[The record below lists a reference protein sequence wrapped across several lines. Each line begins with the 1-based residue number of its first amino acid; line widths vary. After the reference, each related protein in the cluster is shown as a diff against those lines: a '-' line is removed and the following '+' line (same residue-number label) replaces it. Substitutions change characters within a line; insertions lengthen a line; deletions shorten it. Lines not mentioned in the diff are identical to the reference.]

1 MKRVLLFVLMLVVA
15 LFTTQQ
21 MLAQESNSEK
31 LTLVSAE
38 TNLDVYPGC
47 PLVNAIDA
55 NYNTQFETMSVQKPG
70 TTVTVTLPEE
80 VSLDKVKLYLGVA
93 GYWPKKM
100 KIQVSI
106 DKETWTDIKGS
117 EVVVASVIDETNL
130 NNVLTFDAIG
140 YTAKYVRMY
149 IIEEG
154 MSWIVLREFEVYK
167 SLIVDE
173 RTISVSVNNSEM
185 GSAYIGEAGV
195 TEVENETEPLRLV
208 AVPAEGYMFVNWTVN
223 GEVVSTEAS
232 YVDSS
237 EGDKEY
243 VANFSVMVPY
253 NISVSENDP
262 TLGNAFIGYVDINE
276 VTGKTEPV
284 LIRSQA
290 YSNCRFLNWT
300 LNGEVV
306 STEPDFLC
314 TIRGTHHYVANFEEL
329 PKYDISIIS
338 SNPTM
343 GSVIEIDRKLYEGEE
358 ITLLAFPNEGYE
370 FVNWTVNG
378 NIVSISPE
386 YTFTVNSE
394 IEYVA
399 HFQIALEKLELTA
412 AKATFPSYG
421 SITTNSIIDGKYNT
435 YFHSQYSTSV
445 GSTVT
450 VTLSQ
455 ESVIGRVNLYF
466 DTYNRPSAAK
476 IQASLDNKHW
486 FDIEGTSFKG
496 SEAKYHQKASSY
508 LMSKYITTPVTAK
521 YVRMYIT
528 SSSYQTMEM
537 REFEVCAYPV
547 DIAPRN
553 ISVSVDDATK
563 GTAYIN
569 TEGVTSVTN
578 NTDPLVLVATPTNPS
593 YKFLNWTL
601 NGEVVSTDSHFYD
614 VTNGDKAYI
623 ANFANAEI
631 FDVKVSSADIK
642 QGYATA
648 TKTGNVYEGEEI
660 AFTATAGGG
669 CQFVNWT
676 INGEVVSTAN
686 PYEVAITENIDMVAN
701 FTSTYSKLTNVPTIY
716 INTEGGVGVTS
727 KDDYVTAYVTVR
739 GAENEEDNITEVLT
753 EIKGRGNSTW
763 GMAKKPYR
771 LKFDEKIKFLGNDAK
786 EKNWVLLANYAD
798 KTLMRN
804 ALAFETARNMFD
816 FGFTPSVTF
825 VDVVLNGENIGS
837 YMLTDQVEV
846 KKKRVPV
853 TEQDETTTSA
863 DPEITGG
870 YLIEVDGFADS
881 EISWFQ
887 TNKGMKVTIKYP
899 KDDEINSDQS
909 YYIKNYTQQM
919 ENALFSSS
927 FTSEE
932 TGWRKYIDEASMVDW
947 YIACEL
953 FGNSDAWWS
962 TYMYKERNDVFKFGP
977 LWDFDI
983 AFNNDNRLGDA
994 TQKLMRTYAHDPKTW
1009 IAKWCQDA
1017 TFMANVK
1024 ARWEEVRKAGLKEFM
1039 INYINST
1046 EEYLDAS
1053 QENNFNVWEILNT
1066 KVYRELEARGSY
1078 AAEVEFLKN
1087 YVISRINYLDSEFGI
1102 SQLTFSVSAM
1112 ASDEEKGMVEIS
1124 ANEVE
1129 EGGSVTLTATAKPGY
1144 RFVNWTLNGMNISI
1158 NNICTVPVTANS
1170 EFIANFVGEESAI
1183 LGASL
1188 EGKAFGIPADQL
1200 GFNSQ
1205 TPFTLTF
1212 WIYFDEFNHDD
1223 HGTQLIN
1230 IRSPQDYYPA
1240 SDWGYMWTTIT
1251 TEGYQD
1257 EYGKK
1262 YEEGNLT
1269 LSYLSYYGGGPTPAK
1284 APSYVKFSPQKWYH
1298 VAMVCDYTNERIFN
1312 MYINGELVASTI
1324 AKMQYSWK
1332 SSNVIMVGGPAYF
1345 RAAID
1350 GTIDEVRLY
1359 KKVLSKEEVKEAMQ
1373 HINTVADETLIGYW
1387 DFESGPDENN
1397 NLLSIGSNKELI
1409 ARMYDV
1415 QMITVGTN
1423 EYAVKP
1429 FVFTNGYMGEEYERY
1444 VTATSADI
1452 NKGTAEVSSNVV
1464 YSGEDVILT
1473 ATPAEG
1479 YEFLNWTVNGQVVS
1493 TDALYQP
1500 TITDHTN
1507 FVANFEVAS
1516 GIESVESSTQIKV
1529 AVLGDEIKLYRTTQ
1543 GEAIAIYSANGLL
1556 FANAM
1561 GEDSV
1566 TTINT
1571 SAKGLLIIKVGEQV
1585 FKVVK

>member
-1 MKRVLLFVLMLVVA
+1 
-15 LFTTQQ
+15 
-21 MLAQESNSEK
+21 
-31 LTLVSAE
+31 
-38 TNLDVYPGC
+38 
-47 PLVNAIDA
+47 
-55 NYNTQFETMSVQKPG
+55 
-70 TTVTVTLPEE
+70 
-80 VSLDKVKLYLGVA
+80 
-93 GYWPKKM
+93 
-100 KIQVSI
+100 
-106 DKETWTDIKGS
+106 
-117 EVVVASVIDETNL
+117 
-130 NNVLTFDAIG
+130 
-140 YTAKYVRMY
+140 
-149 IIEEG
+149 
-154 MSWIVLREFEVYK
+154 
-167 SLIVDE
+167 
-173 RTISVSVNNSEM
+173 
-185 GSAYIGEAGV
+185 
-195 TEVENETEPLRLV
+195 
-208 AVPAEGYMFVNWTVN
+208 
-223 GEVVSTEAS
+223 
-232 YVDSS
+232 
-237 EGDKEY
+237 
-243 VANFSVMVPY
+243 
-253 NISVSENDP
+253 
-262 TLGNAFIGYVDINE
+262 
-276 VTGKTEPV
+276 
-284 LIRSQA
+284 
-290 YSNCRFLNWT
+290 
-300 LNGEVV
+300 
-306 STEPDFLC
+306 
-314 TIRGTHHYVANFEEL
+314 
-329 PKYDISIIS
+329 
-338 SNPTM
+338 
-343 GSVIEIDRKLYEGEE
+343 
-358 ITLLAFPNEGYE
+358 
-370 FVNWTVNG
+370 
-378 NIVSISPE
+378 
-386 YTFTVNSE
+386 
-394 IEYVA
+394 
-399 HFQIALEKLELTA
+399 
-412 AKATFPSYG
+412 
-421 SITTNSIIDGKYNT
+421 
-435 YFHSQYSTSV
+435 
-445 GSTVT
+445 
-450 VTLSQ
+450 
-455 ESVIGRVNLYF
+455 
-466 DTYNRPSAAK
+466 
-476 IQASLDNKHW
+476 
-486 FDIEGTSFKG
+486 
-496 SEAKYHQKASSY
+496 
-508 LMSKYITTPVTAK
+508 
-521 YVRMYIT
+521 
-528 SSSYQTMEM
+528 
-537 REFEVCAYPV
+537 
-547 DIAPRN
+547 
-553 ISVSVDDATK
+553 
-563 GTAYIN
+563 
-569 TEGVTSVTN
+569 
-578 NTDPLVLVATPTNPS
+578 
-593 YKFLNWTL
+593 
-601 NGEVVSTDSHFYD
+601 
-614 VTNGDKAYI
+614 
-623 ANFANAEI
+623 
-631 FDVKVSSADIK
+631 
-642 QGYATA
+642 
-648 TKTGNVYEGEEI
+648 
-660 AFTATAGGG
+660 
-669 CQFVNWT
+669 
-676 INGEVVSTAN
+676 
-686 PYEVAITENIDMVAN
+686 
-701 FTSTYSKLTNVPTIY
+701 
-716 INTEGGVGVTS
+716 
-727 KDDYVTAYVTVR
+727 
-739 GAENEEDNITEVLT
+739 
-753 EIKGRGNSTW
+753 
-763 GMAKKPYR
+763 
-771 LKFDEKIKFLGNDAK
+771 
-786 EKNWVLLANYAD
+786 
-798 KTLMRN
+798 
-804 ALAFETARNMFD
+804 
-816 FGFTPSVTF
+816 
-825 VDVVLNGENIGS
+825 
-837 YMLTDQVEV
+837 
-846 KKKRVPV
+846 
-853 TEQDETTTSA
+853 
-863 DPEITGG
+863 
-870 YLIEVDGFADS
+870 
-881 EISWFQ
+881 
-887 TNKGMKVTIKYP
+887 
-899 KDDEINSDQS
+899 
-909 YYIKNYTQQM
+909 
-919 ENALFSSS
+919 
-927 FTSEE
+927 
-932 TGWRKYIDEASMVDW
+932 
-947 YIACEL
+947 
-953 FGNSDAWWS
+953 
-962 TYMYKERNDVFKFGP
+962 MYKERDDIFKFGP

-983 AFNNDNRLGDA
+983 AFNNDDRLGDA

-1009 IAKWCQDA
+1009 IARWWQDA
-1017 TFMANVK
+1017 SFQANVK

-1479 YEFLNWTVNGQVVS
+1479 YEFVNWTVNGQVVS

-1529 AVLGDEIKLYRTTQ
+1529 AVLGDEIKLYGTTQ
-1543 GEAIAIYSANGLL
+1543 GEAIAIYSANGML
-1556 FANAM
+1556 FANTM